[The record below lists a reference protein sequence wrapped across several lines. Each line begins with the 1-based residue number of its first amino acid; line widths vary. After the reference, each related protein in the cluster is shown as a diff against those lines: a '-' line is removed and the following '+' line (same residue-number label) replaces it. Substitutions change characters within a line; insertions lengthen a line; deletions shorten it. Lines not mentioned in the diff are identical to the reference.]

1 MAELSCL
8 PSCAEWNLPKVGM
21 AMEGRK
27 QRGGEFSHAH
37 LEVVQ
42 AVVENSI
49 RVGDRKAGM
58 RLLLRMSLAGPAGA
72 RGMATN
78 VGPCPILVRNL
89 NSGFFWVF
97 GLILQGAKRWVCIL
111 THF

>member
-1 MAELSCL
+1 MAELGCL
-8 PSCAEWNLPKVGM
+8 ASCAEWKLPKVGM

-27 QRGGEFSHAH
+27 QRGGQFAHAH
-37 LEVVQ
+37 LEGVE

-58 RLLLRMSLAGPAGA
+58 RLLLRMSHAGPAGA

-78 VGPCPILVRNL
+78 VGSCAILVRNF
-89 NSGFFWVF
+89 NSGIFVW
-97 GLILQGAKRWVCIL
+97 IWVCNL